1 MWEVNVHTSI
11 LCWFSVFFFI
21 TPGKQAE
28 LPSDV
33 QVKCS
38 CRLLYIIRVSNN
50 SHEERWEPCTCGC
63 MDTHLSSATAPQKL
77 VAAAFV
83 EFIAQCEEIKLWVT
97 PLCMISTNVFLQTPP
112 PSFQWQICPKTFS
125 DTIFVA
131 HLPNTAFVAEHTAAC
146 YSYATGRYLL
156 CSRCDIWHSPATES
170 ICLCPSS
177 KGRKQ
182 AMIEQQWLPRCVA
195 AWLSGPGPVSTV

>member
-97 PLCMISTNVFLQTPP
+97 PLCMISTNVFLQPP
-112 PSFQWQICPKTFS
+112 PFFPMTNLSQNFLWYHFCCPLTKHCICCW
-125 DTIFVA
+125 A
-131 HLPNTAFVAEHTAAC
+131 
-146 YSYATGRYLL
+146 YSRLL
-156 CSRCDIWHSPATES
+156 QLCD
-170 ICLCPSS
+170 
-177 KGRKQ
+177 G
-182 AMIEQQWLPRCVA
+182 
-195 AWLSGPGPVSTV
+195 

>member
-50 SHEERWEPCTCGC
+50 SREERWEPCTCGC
-63 MDTHLSSATAPQKL
+63 MDTHLSSAAAPQKL

-97 PLCMISTNVFLQTPP
+97 LLCMISTNVFLQTP

-131 HLPNTAFVAEHTAAC
+131 HLPNTAFVAEHTATC
-146 YSYATGRYLL
+146 CSYVTGRYLL
-156 CSRCDIWHSPATES
+156 CSRRDIWHSPATVS
-170 ICLCPSS
+170 IAFALPLREGS
-177 KGRKQ
+177 K
-182 AMIEQQWLPRCVA
+182 QWLPRCVA
-195 AWLSGPGPVSTV
+195 AWISGPGPVSTV

>member
-11 LCWFSVFFFI
+11 LCWFAVFFFI
-21 TPGKQAE
+21 TPGKQGKQAE

-77 VAAAFV
+77 VTAAFV
-83 EFIAQCEEIKLWVT
+83 EFIAQCEEIRLWVT
-97 PLCMISTNVFLQTPP
+97 PLCMISTNVFCN
-112 PSFQWQICPKTFS
+112 PSPFPMTNLSQNFFF

-131 HLPNTAFVAEHTAAC
+131 NLPNTAFVAEHTATC
-146 YSYATGRYLL
+146 CSYATGRYLL
-156 CSRCDIWHSPATES
+156 CSRCDIWHSPATVS
-170 ICLCPSS
+170 VCLCPF
-177 KGRKQ
+177 
-182 AMIEQQWLPRCVA
+182 
-195 AWLSGPGPVSTV
+195 

>member
-1 MWEVNVHTSI
+1 MREVNVHTSI
-11 LCWFSVFFFI
+11 LCWFTVFFFI

-77 VAAAFV
+77 VVAAFV
-83 EFIAQCEEIKLWVT
+83 EFIAQCEEIRLWVT
-97 PLCMISTNVFLQTPP
+97 PLCMISTNVFCNPP
-112 PSFQWQICPKTFS
+112 PPFQWQICPKTFS
-125 DTIFVA
+125 LIPFLLPTYQTL
-131 HLPNTAFVAEHTAAC
+131 HLLLSIQPLAAVMRRVG
-146 YSYATGRYLL
+146 TGCVLDVTSGIPL
-156 CSRCDIWHSPATES
+156 P
-170 ICLCPSS
+170 LCPFASALS

-182 AMIEQQWLPRCVA
+182 AMVEQQWQPRCVA
-195 AWLSGPGPVSTV
+195 AWISGPSPESTE

>member
-77 VAAAFV
+77 VTAAFV

-97 PLCMISTNVFLQTPP
+97 PLCMISTNVFLQPP
-112 PSFQWQICPKTFS
+112 LLSNDKFVPKLSLIPFLLPTYQTLHLLLSLQPLAAVMRQVGTYCVLDVTSDIPLPLSPFAFALPLREGSKQW
-125 DTIFVA
+125 
-131 HLPNTAFVAEHTAAC
+131 
-146 YSYATGRYLL
+146 
-156 CSRCDIWHSPATES
+156 
-170 ICLCPSS
+170 
-177 KGRKQ
+177 
-182 AMIEQQWLPRCVA
+182 
-195 AWLSGPGPVSTV
+195 